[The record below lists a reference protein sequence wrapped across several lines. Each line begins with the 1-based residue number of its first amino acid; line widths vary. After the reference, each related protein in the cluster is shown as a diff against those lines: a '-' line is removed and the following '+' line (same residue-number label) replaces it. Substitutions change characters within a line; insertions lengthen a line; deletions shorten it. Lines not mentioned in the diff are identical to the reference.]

1 MGTQH
6 VNATR
11 AGTLIITGL
20 CLSLSI
26 NCGKSQPAT
35 AEASAPLTDPP
46 KAAEPK
52 SNESRSVESSVQAEI
67 GRMDAERRTKLL
79 ADAQSALDET
89 RNAIKALDHG
99 DKRAAEAALER
110 ATGKLDLIVARDRAL
125 ALAPVG
131 VATIIHDLYTTVD
144 AVKATVKLA
153 KDHLADGQVQQARD
167 LLAGLASEADIQV
180 SNLPLATYPAAIKAV
195 VPLIDAGKVEEA
207 EAALFAALHTL
218 VVEDYIIPLPRVR
231 AQSMLREAQKLAE
244 KSNRTTDE
252 NDRLRGLISAAQN
265 EVKLAEVLGYGT
277 KDSYKPLYEQIADIQ
292 KQTEAGQTGR
302 GLFDKLQ
309 DSLKRFKF
317 RG

>member
-1 MGTQH
+1 MDTQH
-6 VNATR
+6 VNAMR
-11 AGTLIITGL
+11 AGALIITGL

-26 NCGKSQPAT
+26 GCGKSQPAT

-46 KAAEPK
+46 RAAEPK
-52 SNESRSVESSVQAEI
+52 SSESRSVESSVQVEI

-79 ADAQSALDET
+79 ANAQSALDET
-89 RNAIKALDHG
+89 RNAIEALDHG
-99 DKRAAEAALER
+99 DKRAAEAALEH

-167 LLAGLASEADIQV
+167 LLGGLASEADIQV

-207 EAALFAALHTL
+207 EAALFAALDTL
-218 VVEDYIIPLPRVR
+218 VVEDYVIPLPRVR